1 MPYVRIRTNKEISK
15 EKEIAIKER
24 LGRAITLL
32 GKTEQWLMVD
42 IEDSCRMYM
51 GGDDNKGIAYVCVKI
66 LGRSNDEAYNQFTG
80 EVTDMLVG
88 MNEDMSPSDVYV
100 SYEEH
105 PRWGWNGS
113 NL

>member
-1 MPYVRIRTNKEISK
+1 MPYVQIRTNREISK

-32 GKTEQWLMVD
+32 GKTEQWLMVEV
-42 IEDSCRMYM
+42 IDSCHMYM
-51 GGDDNKGIAYVCVKI
+51 GGEDNKGIAYVNVKI
-66 LGRSNDEAYNQFTG
+66 FGKSNDESYNKFTS
-80 EVTDMLVG
+80 EVTDMLTS